1 MFNFRWIL
9 ILDVQT
15 RSGSDNCFKNRI
27 RIQKYFENLIRIRL
41 RLENR
46 IRNRPK
52 HLDPKPW
59 FQQGTDRLHTGY
71 FAENRGK
78 AGQLPDILRNFPT
91 GYQTSGRIF
100 GIYWIRIPGR
110 ISDKK
115 NAGHSVHS
123 YVKRPCTTYRVAN
136 ILCPNIVPC
145 LV

>member
-52 HLDPKPW
+52 HPDPKPW

-78 AGQLPDILRNFPT
+78 VSYRISYEIFQQDTKHLAEYSAYTGYEYPAGYRIKRMPDIRSIPMLNDHAHRT
-91 GYQTSGRIF
+91 GWPIF
-100 GIYWIRIPGR
+100 CVQIL
-110 ISDKK
+110 
-115 NAGHSVHS
+115 
-123 YVKRPCTTYRVAN
+123 YRV
-136 ILCPNIVPC
+136 
-145 LV
+145 